1 MAVSEGK
8 IIRTSLLFA
17 SSTLL
22 TPVLVV
28 AKRGAVGDWAAYCAG
43 ISMLDAAD
51 HEAESAIAQDVA
63 AMGFKLDEAA
73 ARAFFPTV
81 TGDYRP

>member
-1 MAVSEGK
+1 MNSDGK

-17 SSTLL
+17 TSTLL

-28 AKRGAVGDWAAYCAG
+28 AKRSAVGDWAAYCAG

-51 HEAESAIAQDVA
+51 HEAESAIAQEVA
-63 AMGFKLDEAA
+63 AVGFKLTAEQAT
-73 ARAFFPTV
+73 AFFPNV
-81 TGDYRP
+81 KGDYRS